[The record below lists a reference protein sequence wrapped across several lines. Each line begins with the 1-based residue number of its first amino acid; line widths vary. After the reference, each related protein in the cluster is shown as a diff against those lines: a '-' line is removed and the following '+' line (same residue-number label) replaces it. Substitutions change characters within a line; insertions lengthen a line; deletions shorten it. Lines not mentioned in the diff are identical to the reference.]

1 MPLPFHY
8 SRLNYELT
16 QSTPSDSINIMWNQ
30 LGEKVKADSIMYMT
44 PNFDPSIGSTYPE
57 FGLWGNNLLN
67 PMLAVQQTIQSF
79 QNGSWMNG
87 MNGIGCGN
95 WFNNMPW
102 NNWNPWGNGN
112 NGGNSTTDPQYDALK
127 AVLNKYIELNP
138 NDGKKQ
144 EINNAINKS
153 GNAEEKMDA
162 LKNIYKKLNKT
173 KLQKALLD
181 LPEYKKLL
189 DIAGY
194 NFHGMNKDEDKKLI
208 ADLEKLSTNITNKSC
223 EYGGLV
229 NPTADNILR
238 TISYWNDSHKDDN
251 SRGILKLIA
260 TNLKSDESER
270 TKHRELVE
278 KLTQALLDKAV
289 EFKVEY
295 ECSFPKLDA
304 AKDAV
309 ANALAKITDNKSCTQ
324 ANIEALAEKFNTL
337 YAMLRIMEAEK
348 ISNTIQTKYSFLN
361 NIASNDVDFV
371 NDDLVVKATKEDL
384 KAEGVAIVDTDTIP
398 KEEVEVNHDADDYS
412 DLKTAEEQIEKLVEK
427 EHLGRTAK
435 EGVYKTK
442 TASTTGEATKFYTI
456 KNDKLVELKNVK
468 DIDNNGNCT
477 MTNGSKK
484 AMAEVQTA
492 EVTAESVDQYNQ
504 TIKRIESLKGNK
516 IDKMTVNGLPAG
528 TVIYQSKGNDEEG
541 NKQYFVIKD
550 NKLMK
555 INGIVYPSGTVKV
568 NGVNKA
574 FNQLTESD
582 FIEIS
587 DSDII
592 TEDLKAQ
599 KEQEAAAA
607 AQREEEEAAEAE
619 AAKMNKTYEKPEAND
634 DDIQTGKDIAK
645 WLHGNTDDDEWDDAR
660 EEILKINADNVRGII
675 SGYAPEEGAGTD
687 NILEQIATEQN
698 CGGWED
704 VFGEWLRDRRDT
716 DERLELINH
725 IIKAV
730 LEHCDKYGVKSK
742 SAYERLNKFR
752 NGVTEDMINNYAESD
767 NNGDNGKSV
776 GLRRLDKDILRL
788 LAIKD

>member
-1 MPLPFHY
+1 MSFPFHY
-8 SRLNYELT
+8 SRLNYELA

-30 LGEKVKADSIMYMT
+30 LGEKMKADSIMYMT
-44 PNFDPSIGSTYPE
+44 PNFDPSIGYTYPE
-57 FGLWGNNLLN
+57 FGVWGNNLLN
-67 PMLAVQQTIQSF
+67 PMLAIQQTMQSF

-87 MNGIGCGN
+87 MNGIGGGN
-95 WFNNMPW
+95 WFNNMNW

-112 NGGNSTTDPQYDALK
+112 NNGSSSADPKYDALK

-138 NDGKKQ
+138 NDDKIQ
-144 EINNAINKS
+144 EIRDAINKS

-162 LKNIYKKLNKT
+162 LKNVYKKLNKT
-173 KLQKALLD
+173 KLQKALLM
-181 LPEYKKLL
+181 LPEYNTLL
-189 DIAGY
+189 KDAGY
-194 NFHGMNKDEDKKLI
+194 NFNGMNKDEDKKLR
-208 ADLEKLSTNITNKSC
+208 ADLEKLSTNIKNTSC
-223 EYGGLV
+223 DMGGLI
-229 NPTADNILR
+229 NPTSGNILR
-238 TISYWNDSHKDDN
+238 IISYWNDSHKDDS
-251 SRGILKLIA
+251 SRGILRLAAKNIKQSEDEREMHR
-260 TNLKSDESER
+260 NLV
-270 TKHRELVE
+270 T
-278 KLTQALLDKAV
+278 KLTQALLDRAA
-289 EFKVEY
+289 EFKAEY
-295 ECSFPKLDA
+295 EGSFPKLDA
-304 AKDAV
+304 AREAV
-309 ANALAKITDNKSCTQ
+309 SDALAKISNNKSCTQ
-324 ANIEALAEKFNTL
+324 ANVEALAKEFDKL
-337 YAMLRIMEAEK
+337 YAMLRMMEAEK
-348 ISNTIQTKYSFLN
+348 ISNTIQEKYSFLN

-371 NDDLVVKATKEDL
+371 NDELVVKATREDL
-384 KAEGVAIVDTDTIP
+384 KAEGITNVETDAIP

-412 DLKTAEEQIEKLVEK
+412 DLETAEEQIEKLVEK
-427 EHLGRTAK
+427 EHLVRTSK

-516 IDKMTVNGLPAG
+516 IEKCAGNNLPAG
-528 TVIYQSKGNDEEG
+528 TVLYKSKGNDEEG

-555 INGIVYPSGTVKV
+555 INGIVYTSGTVKV

-582 FIEIS
+582 FVEIS

-599 KEQEAAAA
+599 KKQAEADA
-607 AQREEEEAAEAE
+607 AQREEEAAAKAE
-619 AAKMNKTYEKPEAND
+619 ETKMNKTYEKPEAND
-634 DDIQTGKDIAK
+634 DDIQTGKDIAE

-742 SAYERLNKFR
+742 SSYERLNKFR
-752 NGVTEDMINNYAESD
+752 NGVTEDMINKYAESD
-767 NNGDNGKSV
+767 NNGDNGESV